1 MKKFL
6 KIFFLL
12 IILGAGGFWVYIKFI
27 SPVVMKKSMTMV
39 PDDAVLI
46 IETENLADAWTEIS
60 DSKVWNYLLKN
71 PYFNDLNED
80 FEMLNKYLKDNSLAD
95 FMLKKR
101 SMIMSLHMI
110 SARDWDF
117 LFVVDLQNL
126 AQIKKLGLK
135 DLLKKAEGYKVKD
148 REYKDETIYELTDET
163 DPSSV
168 IYLIV
173 SDNQLVVTF
182 TGSLIEKSIDQKN
195 SNYWENNKDYNK
207 VVSKLYGEELF
218 RLYFN
223 YAKLDD
229 FSMSFLTE
237 DSETIN
243 MLANSLTY
251 TGFNIDLRDEMLS
264 FDGYTSVDS
273 VGSYVKAL
281 ANINPGK
288 VKAWEILPN
297 KTAMYFSMGFERFS
311 DFYDNLINQ
320 YSENNAED
328 MEDISEN
335 VSKTERLLGISL
347 HDDFFS
353 WIGEEIAVAKLR
365 PSKNTRPE
373 DVVIVIQANDIDDA
387 KAGLERIMKKIKR
400 RTPLKFKPQEYKNFT
415 IQSLEINGF
424 FKLFL
429 GKMFKDV
436 EKPYF
441 TFIEDDVVFSNSLAT
456 IKDVID
462 SYITGNTLQNDIDF
476 VNFKDEFNNKANV
489 TLFIKTPQIYQNLY
503 YYSNAVDRKSIK
515 ENKEFILSFEKI
527 GFQLVSES
535 DNNMFKTLLL
545 AKHNPDAIK
554 TDELEQM
561 ENEVTE
567 NMFRGEVEMKTFK
580 VNLPEAYLKLDT
592 VYKEFYDGAAEKIKL
607 EGLIHNGG
615 MTGTWKSYY
624 ESGNI
629 KSSVNY
635 DDGKLEGEAFFYYD
649 TPENTKKADANFEN
663 DELTGMYFEYYKN
676 GAQKAK
682 IEYDEGKAYGDAEF
696 YYPNGKLKI
705 KAEYKKGLKHGK
717 WIYYDERGNPM
728 GKSKW
733 RKGELIRETD

>member
-6 KIFFLL
+6 KVFFL
-12 IILGAGGFWVYIKFI
+12 IVILGAGGFWVYIKYI

-46 IETENLADAWTEIS
+46 IETENLADAWSEIS

-80 FEMLNKYLKDNSLAD
+80 FEMLNKYLKNNSLAD

-148 REYKDETIYELTDET
+148 RNYKDETIYELTDET

-168 IYLIV
+168 IYLII

-207 VVSKLYGEELF
+207 VVSKLYGDELF
-218 RLYFN
+218 RMYFN

-229 FSMSFLTE
+229 FSLSFLTE

-243 MLANSLTY
+243 MLSNSLTY
-251 TGFNIDLRDEMLS
+251 TGFNVDLRDEMLS

-281 ANINPGK
+281 ANIDPGK
-288 VKAWEILPN
+288 LSAWEIMP
-297 KTAMYFSMGFERFS
+297 KQTAMYFSMGFTDFF
-311 DFYDNLINQ
+311 DFYYNLTQQ
-320 YSENNAED
+320 YEEGNAED
-328 MEDISEN
+328 MEDIKEN
-335 VSKTERLLGISL
+335 ISKIERLLDISL

-353 WIGEEIAVAKLR
+353 WIGEEIAVVKLR
-365 PSKNTRPE
+365 PSNKTRPE
-373 DVVIVIQANDIDDA
+373 DVVIVIPANDIDNA
-387 KAGLERIMKKIKR
+387 KDGLTRIMTKVKR
-400 RTPLKFKPQEYKNFT
+400 RTPLKFKPEDYKNFN

-429 GKMFKDV
+429 GKMFKDI

-441 TFIEDDVVFSNSLAT
+441 TYIENNVVFSNSLAT
-456 IKDVID
+456 LKSVID
-462 SYITGNTLQNDIDF
+462 SYITGNTLNKDIDF
-476 VNFKDEFNNKANV
+476 VNFKDEFNNNSNV
-489 TLFIKTPQIYQNLY
+489 TVFIRTPQIYQNLY

-527 GFQLVSES
+527 GFQLVSEGK
-535 DNNMFKTLLL
+535 NNMFKTLLL
-545 AKHNPDAIK
+545 AKHNPDAVK

-561 ENEVTE
+561 EQKITE
-567 NMFRGEVEMKTFK
+567 NMFRDEVEQKTFK
-580 VNLPEAYLKLDT
+580 IKLPQSFLEVDT
-592 VYKEFYDGAAEKIKL
+592 MYKEFYTGDKVKF

-615 MTGTWKSYY
+615 MTGTWKTYY

-635 DDGKLEGEAFFYYD
+635 DNGNLSGDAYFYYD
-649 TPENTKKADANFEN
+649 TPDNIKKAEAVFEN
-663 DELTGMYFEYYKN
+663 DELTGTYFEYYKT
-676 GAQKAK
+676 GTQKAK
-682 IEYDEGKAYGDAEF
+682 IEYDSGKAYGDAEF

-705 KAEYKKGLKHGK
+705 KAEYKKDLKHGK
-717 WIYYDERGNPM
+717 WIYYNEKGEPV
-728 GKSKW
+728 GKEKW
-733 RKGELIRETD
+733 RKGELIKETD